1 MVCVP
6 VCVNKKQLKGM
17 MEDLID
23 KNKTLDIRN
32 RRTSMKKTIKHPCDG
47 KLHWKTWKVY

>member
-17 MEDLID
+17 MEGLID
-23 KNKTLDIRN
+23 KNK
-32 RRTSMKKTIKHPCDG
+32 SKHWILEIG
-47 KLHWKTWKVY
+47 IEIGELA